1 MTDSKVFFKGN
12 VDIDSCKRS
21 WMEQRNEADYFKVL
35 EEKVGLLIT
44 QIGSLKNEREKLREK
59 ILQQQ
64 KTISDLSGEMEKIRG
79 SRDKVKERI
88 INILNK
94 IEQMDI

>member
-1 MTDSKVFFKGN
+1 
-12 VDIDSCKRS
+12 
-21 WMEQRNEADYFKVL
+21 MEQRNEADYFKVL

-79 SRDKVKERI
+79 SRDKVKDRI
-88 INILNK
+88 MNILNK

>member
-1 MTDSKVFFKGN
+1 
-12 VDIDSCKRS
+12 
-21 WMEQRNEADYFKVL
+21 MEQRNEADYFNVL

-64 KTISDLSGEMEKIRG
+64 KTISDLSGEVEKIRG
-79 SRDKVKERI
+79 SRDKVKDRI
-88 INILNK
+88 MNILNK

>member
-1 MTDSKVFFKGN
+1 
-12 VDIDSCKRS
+12 
-21 WMEQRNEADYFKVL
+21 MEQRNEVDYFKVL
-35 EEKVGLLIT
+35 EEKVGLLIS
-44 QIGSLKNEREKLREK
+44 QISSLKNEREKLREK

-64 KTISDLSGEMEKIRG
+64 KTISDLSSEVEKIRG
-79 SRDKVKERI
+79 NRDKVRERI

>member
-1 MTDSKVFFKGN
+1 
-12 VDIDSCKRS
+12 
-21 WMEQRNEADYFKVL
+21 MEQRNEVDYFKVL
-35 EEKVGLLIT
+35 EDKVGLLIT
-44 QIGSLKNEREKLREK
+44 QISSLKNEREKLREK
-59 ILQQQ
+59 VFQQQ
-64 KTISDLSGEMEKIRG
+64 KTISDLSGEVEKIRG

>member
-1 MTDSKVFFKGN
+1 
-12 VDIDSCKRS
+12 
-21 WMEQRNEADYFKVL
+21 MEQRNEADYFKVL

-88 INILNK
+88 MNILNK

>member
-1 MTDSKVFFKGN
+1 
-12 VDIDSCKRS
+12 
-21 WMEQRNEADYFKVL
+21 MEQRNEVDYFKVL

-44 QIGSLKNEREKLREK
+44 QISSLKNEREKLREK
-59 ILQQQ
+59 VLQQQ
-64 KTISDLSGEMEKIRG
+64 KTISDLSGEVEKIRG

>member
-1 MTDSKVFFKGN
+1 
-12 VDIDSCKRS
+12 
-21 WMEQRNEADYFKVL
+21 MEQRNEADYFKVL

>member
-1 MTDSKVFFKGN
+1 
-12 VDIDSCKRS
+12 
-21 WMEQRNEADYFKVL
+21 MEQGNEADYFNVL

-64 KTISDLSGEMEKIRG
+64 KTISDLSGEVEKIRG
-79 SRDKVKERI
+79 SRDKVKDRI
-88 INILNK
+88 MNILNK